1 MKREIIYFL
10 FVYLLA
16 TFYNGA
22 KTEKTRKNHW
32 SIKIIK
38 EKKGKTMGQKTRRAR
53 GERESV
59 RCYSYIKRCKEMIGI
74 SVLLHYHSFSQLSSL
89 SATNSDLF
97 FWVQTQKHT
106 DPLPLPLLSLI
117 FECRELEKPN
127 TVLLCAQLFL
137 LFFWYLHY
145 FHLFFLSFVSLSD
158 LVRS

>member
-1 MKREIIYFL
+1 MELKPRRL
-10 FVYLLA
+10 
-16 TFYNGA
+16 
-22 KTEKTRKNHW
+22 EKTIEALK
-32 SIKIIK
+32 KLKKKK
-38 EKKGKTMGQKTRRAR
+38 EKQWDKKRGGQ

-59 RCYSYIKRCKEMIGI
+59 RCYSYIKRCKEVRGI

-106 DPLPLPLLSLI
+106 DPLPSPLLSLI